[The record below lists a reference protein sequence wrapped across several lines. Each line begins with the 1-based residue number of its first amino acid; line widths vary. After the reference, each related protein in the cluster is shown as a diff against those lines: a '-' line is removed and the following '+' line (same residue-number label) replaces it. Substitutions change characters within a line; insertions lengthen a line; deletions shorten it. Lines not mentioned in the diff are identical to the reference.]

1 MDQALII
8 LGVCLVAGFYMAW
21 SIGANDVANAMGTSV
36 GSHALTIGQAIAV
49 AAVFE
54 FLGAFLVGGQVTNTI
69 KQEIVDPMMFAGD
82 PIGFAGGMTAALLAT
97 AVWLQFA
104 SAKGLPVSTTHSIVG
119 AVVGFGVVTGGRDAV
134 KWDALSGIVL
144 SWFISPLLG
153 GILAFATFFIIR
165 KYILDSKD
173 PLLMTKKIGPYM
185 LFVVVAATSFLFFD
199 KSLSGLKWIY
209 REELAFLLTISFS
222 LILVLVTTMLLLRGK
237 VEPID
242 RDANLAHVERIFAW
256 FQIVTACFMALAHG
270 SNDVSNAIGPV
281 AAVVSIV
288 KDGYM
293 TSSAEVPLWLLGLGG
308 VGIVVGLA
316 TYGRKVI
323 ETIGTSITEITPT
336 RGFAAEF
343 GASFTILVGSSFGLP
358 LSTTQVLVGAV
369 IGIGL
374 ARGISG
380 LNIVVIKR
388 IMGSWII
395 TIPTTACVS
404 GGLSYIWQ
412 LVR

>member
-119 AVVGFGVVTGGRDAV
+119 AVVGFGVVTGGWDAV